1 GRVRAP
7 QLVKLIHEVNP
18 TGLEM
23 EPAAERRRYAL
34 KSRLQSLLIRTF
46 SDDVA
51 VLPVPEQEDVVALHY
66 RPHHRDACHAV
77 VSELDDDAR
86 SLVRLKLDL
95 AGAIQISD
103 PHPGEEPAGRVSRA
117 PDPAAGAPED
127 PRELLRLG
135 REALEVYD
143 FERGQAYLEEAF
155 SRSSG
160 GAPEALALLAFLI
173 DHMAAYPAA
182 VELKDRLSQAALRDE
197 GVRALLAF
205 AAANVGETTTCRR
218 FIAGTEGHH
227 AAAAWALLGRDALAR
242 SDLAQAES
250 CLKTAERLEPGLPEL
265 VALGA
270 DLVRL
275 KAQLRQPEEEELA
288 TLLASEDEEAAARKA
303 EAILNRWP
311 ESGSARKAQRDL
323 CARRRA
329 REAQAL
335 CRRAEAACA
344 AGQLEAAV
352 AGWRQAAHLGATGLE
367 ERIARACSQEEA
379 LRRERRIE
387 AVQSALGRTP
397 EPTQLLAYLALEPS
411 ERQVVRDRTKLPE
424 LDWLEQLRRG
434 SPEKE
439 REPDAHA
446 VAALSRAAK
455 LRPPEATD
463 EVLALLSHHAQ
474 RLRRLEV
481 ARRLLDEAQ
490 RAREEA
496 KAKVAQEHLRAAR
509 HALLDG
515 NLDEAIR
522 LASDPK
528 TLTLRAEAA
537 TVLDDARARQQRRR
551 RLERYQEALARD
563 DLFEALEIV
572 RETGGSANDQGWEER
587 RAEVARR
594 LREKLAVEAAACPDG
609 VDAPEYSER
618 PLEDSHRALDLDGDH
633 LFLTRTFDREL
644 FLLRFSLSRQKA
656 DLFVS
661 MKTPEPI
668 AFPRLV
674 VEGPTLWVIGAKGAA
689 LQLSTT
695 SWNVLQWHQA
705 PAFIPDSEVVDEV
718 TLVPGTEFLWILTHR
733 RANGLGEV
741 VRIFKLGQA
750 RPIREIRG
758 GWIAPVASPDG
769 TSLVLVHHGEGRL
782 CAPAGNVVRNVP
794 EGVEHVAT
802 LAEGHIASLVEEDG
816 DEIELT
822 GFDQQGKVIA
832 STTIRDVVPDSAHLL
847 ASSSSAAAA
856 FVLYESDEPS
866 CAAFS
871 LHNQSLRRLWTC
883 SVPANAILAQDVRGM
898 HVALAWPT
906 AKGLRAQ
913 VIDRRAPVCPPPDE
927 FPRRSVP
934 WMESQLCCGYPP
946 REDLESVTFELARE
960 AREEPSDIARERLVR
975 SAIDKLREDPV
986 GLLDLATELRSF
998 LLPNDARTVQA
1009 FARER
1014 FPEHSGVLLDEANQ
1028 LAGEACWTRVNETL
1042 SLLDPGQLDP
1052 WGLAH
1057 VHHLRGLA
1065 LYGEGRYE
1073 EAAVEMDEAAHVP
1086 RSTCALHGWGPWL
1099 RFLAYPTERP
1109 SEDPA
1114 VRFLASIVHA
1124 DLLLACGD
1132 CIQAAAELGDCGAWN
1147 ALDIQLRARLAHALL
1162 LQPDRDPVHRVRKR
1176 FAVAA
1181 FLHEYGRQPAWP
1193 RMLPLGSWSLSQE
1206 ELASLASRAR
1216 AWLNGVH

>member
-1 GRVRAP
+1 MRQTSLIENRAEELLRRGGRVRAP

-551 RLERYQEALARD
+551 RLERYQEALARRP
-563 DLFEALEIV
+563 F
-572 RETGGSANDQGWEER
+572 RG
-587 RAEVARR
+587 ARDR
-594 LREKLAVEAAACPDG
+594 PRNRWQR
-609 VDAPEYSER
+609 ER
-618 PLEDSHRALDLDGDH
+618 P
-633 LFLTRTFDREL
+633 
-644 FLLRFSLSRQKA
+644 
-656 DLFVS
+656 
-661 MKTPEPI
+661 
-668 AFPRLV
+668 
-674 VEGPTLWVIGAKGAA
+674 
-689 LQLSTT
+689 
-695 SWNVLQWHQA
+695 
-705 PAFIPDSEVVDEV
+705 
-718 TLVPGTEFLWILTHR
+718 
-733 RANGLGEV
+733 GLG
-741 VRIFKLGQA
+741 R
-750 RPIREIRG
+750 
-758 GWIAPVASPDG
+758 
-769 TSLVLVHHGEGRL
+769 T
-782 CAPAGNVVRNVP
+782 
-794 EGVEHVAT
+794 
-802 LAEGHIASLVEEDG
+802 
-816 DEIELT
+816 
-822 GFDQQGKVIA
+822 
-832 STTIRDVVPDSAHLL
+832 
-847 ASSSSAAAA
+847 
-856 FVLYESDEPS
+856 
-866 CAAFS
+866 
-871 LHNQSLRRLWTC
+871 
-883 SVPANAILAQDVRGM
+883 
-898 HVALAWPT
+898 
-906 AKGLRAQ
+906 
-913 VIDRRAPVCPPPDE
+913 
-927 FPRRSVP
+927 PRR
-934 WMESQLCCGYPP
+934 G
-946 REDLESVTFELARE
+946 REASARE
-960 AREEPSDIARERLVR
+960 ARGGGSRLPRRRGCSRVFREAARGFPSSARPGRR
-975 SAIDKLREDPV
+975 SP
-986 GLLDLATELRSF
+986 
-998 LLPNDARTVQA
+998 
-1009 FARER
+1009 
-1014 FPEHSGVLLDEANQ
+1014 LLDEDLRSRALPPPV
-1028 LAGEACWTRVNETL
+1028 LAFAAKGRPVCLHEDARAHRL
-1042 SLLDPGQLDP
+1042 SPPRGRGTDAVGDRGQ
-1052 WGLAH
+1052 
-1057 VHHLRGLA
+1057 RGGAPAFHDVL
-1065 LYGEGRYE
+1065 ER
-1073 EAAVEMDEAAHVP
+1073 AAV
-1086 RSTCALHGWGPWL
+1086 
-1099 RFLAYPTERP
+1099 
-1109 SEDPA
+1109 
-1114 VRFLASIVHA
+1114 ASGACVHP
-1124 DLLLACGD
+1124 G
-1132 CIQAAAELGDCGAWN
+1132 
-1147 ALDIQLRARLAHALL
+1147 
-1162 LQPDRDPVHRVRKR
+1162 
-1176 FAVAA
+1176 
-1181 FLHEYGRQPAWP
+1181 
-1193 RMLPLGSWSLSQE
+1193 
-1206 ELASLASRAR
+1206 
-1216 AWLNGVH
+1216 